1 MKHAIIPVLL
11 TLMLTLGAAGCTAED
26 YLDPE
31 RNAGSGEGAAE
42 NTAYGNVST
51 TRNGVVNGD
60 NRNLVAYGERI
71 AAESIAGS
79 R

>member
-1 MKHAIIPVLL
+1 MKKAILAALLALVL
-11 TLMLTLGAAGCTAED
+11 TLCAAGCTAED

-31 RNAGSGEGAAE
+31 RKTDSGVTE

-60 NRNLVAYGERI
+60 NRNLVNYGERF
-71 AAESIAGS
+71 AAEYAAGS

>member
-1 MKHAIIPVLL
+1 MKKAILAALL
-11 TLMLTLGAAGCTAED
+11 ALMLTLCAAGCTAED

-31 RNAGSGEGAAE
+31 RNADGAE
-42 NTAYGNVST
+42 SVKQSTAYGNVST

-60 NRNLVAYGERI
+60 NRNLVTYGERI
-71 AAESIAGS
+71 AAERIAGS